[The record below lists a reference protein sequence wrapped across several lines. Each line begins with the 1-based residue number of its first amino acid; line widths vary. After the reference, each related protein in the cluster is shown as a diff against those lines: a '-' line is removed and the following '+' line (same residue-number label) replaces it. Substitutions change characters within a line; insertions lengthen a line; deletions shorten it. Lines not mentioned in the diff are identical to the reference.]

1 MGVSTA
7 ERPTLSVH
15 AARLRAGLYRRPR
28 PPRYIVVPEQ
38 VWLGQQAV
46 PEVDE
51 ERAEAGPVEEYYYRH
66 PERPPMSQTTATT
79 LGGVT
84 AAVVAGLA
92 PGVLIAGPAGLVAG
106 VAAGLFGGL
115 MGRELAGELHER
127 RNGI

>member
-1 MGVSTA
+1 MGVSVA
-7 ERPTLSVH
+7 ERPTLSLH
-15 AARLRAGLYRRPR
+15 SARARLGLYRRA
-28 PPRYIVVPEQ
+28 PRYIVVPEH
-38 VWLGQQAV
+38 VWLGQPAF

-66 PERPPMSQTTATT
+66 PERPPLSQATATT

-92 PGVLIAGPAGLVAG
+92 PGMLIAGPAGLVAG

-127 RNGI
+127 RHGE